1 MQAQI
6 FDTSKSIT
14 QKIESEDLKKRGIS
28 LYIKRD
34 DLIHPEVSGNKW
46 RKLMYNFEQFNASKK
61 ECILTFGGAFS
72 NHLLA
77 VASSCKLK
85 NIPSIGIVRGEE
97 LTPTSNQLLSKCTEL
112 GMQLHF
118 VNRMEYM
125 MRNDKEYLEETAN
138 EFPNSF
144 IIPEGGANYL
154 GIIGCQVILNELN
167 VPIDHLFVAQGTT
180 TTSCGI
186 LMNDKFKMLHV
197 VPVMKGFDA
206 IGEMNALFKK
216 TGIDQEYVEERLGK
230 VKVHSEFH
238 FGGYGKYTPELINFI
253 KSINEKWNFPLDKIY
268 TGKAF
273 FALMNEIQKGN
284 LDNQSILFIHTGG
297 LHESVNQLDQ

>member
-14 QKIESEDLKKRGIS
+14 QKIESEDLQKRGIS
-28 LYIKRD
+28 LFIKRD

-46 RKLMYNFEQFNASKK
+46 RKLLYNFEQYNVSKK

-77 VASSCKLK
+77 VASACKLK

-118 VNRMEYM
+118 VSRMEYI
-125 MRNDKEYLEETAN
+125 MRNDKEYLEETAS

-154 GIIGCQVILNELN
+154 GIIGCQAILNELT
-167 VPIDHLFVAQGTT
+167 VPIDHVFVAQGTT

-186 LMNDKFKMLHV
+186 LMNDKFKILHV

-206 IGEMNALFKK
+206 IGEMNTLFKK

-238 FGGYGKYTPELINFI
+238 FGGYGKYTPQLINFI
-253 KSINEKWNFPLDKIY
+253 KSINEKWNLPLDKIY

-273 FALMNEIQKGN
+273 FALMNEIQSGN
-284 LDNQSILFIHTGG
+284 LDNQSIVFIHTGG